1 VPADRIARPARE
13 NIRAVQD
20 LEAELAQRRT
30 RADRLTD
37 TVSQFAGSFRFLVL
51 QSVIV
56 LGWVVVNLV
65 LTPLDPFPF
74 AFLNFAIGVEAI
86 LLSTFVLMTQNR
98 QRREAD
104 HWGHVQLQVSLL
116 AERETTKLL
125 KMVAAVAERLRA
137 GRPGQDRELAEMV
150 SKTHVEALA
159 QEVEAARGAVQNQ
172 PPDSPPAE

>member
-1 VPADRIARPARE
+1 MPADPLARPARE

-37 TVSQFAGSFRFLVL
+37 AVSHFAGSFRFLVL
-51 QSVIV
+51 QAAVV
-56 LGWVVVNLV
+56 LVWVAVNLG
-65 LTPLDPFPF
+65 LTPFDPFPF
-74 AFLNFAIGVEAI
+74 AFLNFVVAVEAI

-116 AERETTKLL
+116 AEQETTKLL
-125 KMVAAVAERLRA
+125 EMVAALSERLGVGRA
-137 GRPGQDRELAEMV
+137 DADRELSEMTSETQV
-150 SKTHVEALA
+150 KALA
-159 QEVEAARGAVQNQ
+159 QELEAARGAAVGH
-172 PPDSPPAE
+172 PPESPPA